1 MSKKVGYITK
11 KFHPE
16 RSAMNAYVVFKAQDS
31 AQAALKANGTVFE
44 GKHITCDIAC
54 NKVWQAWRI
63 CDLGFEN
70 D

>member
-1 MSKKVGYITK
+1 
-11 KFHPE
+11 
-16 RSAMNAYVVFKAQDS
+16 MNAYVVFKAQDS